1 MPWLRS
7 FWRRKNGTHPI
18 QNCTFVVGLSLD
30 EVAFYDAQ
38 ANNESAVRELG
49 GEILK
54 KLPWKL
60 LKACANT
67 HRTKRRKQWR

>member
-1 MPWLRS
+1 M
-7 FWRRKNGTHPI
+7 
-18 QNCTFVVGLSLD
+18 
-30 EVAFYDAQ
+30 
-38 ANNESAVRELG
+38 RELG